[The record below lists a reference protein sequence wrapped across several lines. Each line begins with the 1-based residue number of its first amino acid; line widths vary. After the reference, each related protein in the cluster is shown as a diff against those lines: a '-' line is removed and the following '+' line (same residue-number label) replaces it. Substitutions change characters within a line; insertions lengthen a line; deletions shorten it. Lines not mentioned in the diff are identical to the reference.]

1 MQSNG
6 RIFGPGDTI
15 RISVGIRHT
24 MHIDSV
30 TVVFAHERQEGVEL
44 QLFGG
49 PAPFEE
55 GGRTYTVAEVWRSEA
70 EVVAT
75 VPANTTP
82 GRYALSQVLLETYGG
97 RVYRYEA
104 EELGEAAGSL
114 GFEVVEEPADRPV
127 IEGLG
132 YT

>member
-55 GGRTYTVAEVWRSEA
+55 GGRTYTVSEVWRSEA
-70 EVVAT
+70 EAVAT

-82 GRYALSQVLLETYGG
+82 GRYTLSQVLLETYGG
-97 RVYRYEA
+97 RIYRYEA
-104 EELGEAAGSL
+104 EELREAAGSL